1 MERPFTTDIIS
12 LTGSIYK
19 IVPYLYVNA
28 LKVIQIYHKSE
39 GLKIRTFIFRHKCIK
54 LINLH
59 WYSSR
64 LAILSSFW
72 EAVKPRVVQRF
83 TSCCEL
89 IRVWIGYLEGGN
101 NTNCITLTLP
111 MLRLLLSKAQNK
123 HAKIFENNLN
133 PVILVWLDI
142 SSWVLSEEYLFA
154 RGSVICQGFCLY
166 FLY

>member
-1 MERPFTTDIIS
+1 MKIINIGNAVCILFFLCIGHKCICLDSFLVQWNLNKKKKLLKERPFTTDIIS
-12 LTGSIYK
+12 LTWSIYK

-39 GLKIRTFIFRHKCIK
+39 GLKIWTFIFRHKWIK

-83 TSCCEL
+83 TSCCKL
-89 IRVWIGYLEGGN
+89 IRVWIGYLEEGN
-101 NTNCITLTLP
+101 NTNFITS
-111 MLRLLLSKAQNK
+111 MISKHTTK
-123 HAKIFENNLN
+123 ET
-133 PVILVWLDI
+133 
-142 SSWVLSEEYLFA
+142 
-154 RGSVICQGFCLY
+154 
-166 FLY
+166 